1 MRIAY
6 FDSPSGASGD
16 MVLGALFDAGLDPGE
31 LESHLRTI
39 PGLEFRIRTERA
51 SRHGIEG
58 IAVSVEA
65 PKKEKARGLPEIE
78 LGIDALSLPGEVKE
92 RAKRIFRVLGRAEA
106 KVHGV
111 PIEKVHFHEV
121 GAVDSI
127 VDVVGAVVGLH
138 LLGVE
143 EVFASP
149 PSTGTGTVRAAH
161 GVLPLP
167 APATVEILRGRPV
180 RPTSVEGELLTPTGA
195 AILVGLTDRFGPPP
209 PYSLEEI
216 GYGVGRADR
225 KELPNVLR
233 VLLGRLEGALPSER
247 LLLLETDLDDA
258 TAEVLGHLFER
269 ALEEGALDLQ
279 LLPTVM
285 KKNRPGHR
293 VSLLARPEDRERL
306 LRLLMEETGTLGVR
320 CIEADRIALP
330 RSIEERETRFG
341 MIRCKRSEL
350 PGGRIRSVPE
360 YEECA
365 RLARE
370 KGLPLLEVWEKV
382 LADLEEKT

>member
-1 MRIAY
+1 MKIAY
-6 FDSPSGASGD
+6 FDSSSGASGD

-31 LESHLRTI
+31 LESTLGTI
-39 PGLEFRIRTERA
+39 PGLRFRIRTERA
-51 SRHGIEG
+51 SRHGIG
-58 IAVSVEA
+58 GTAVTVET
-65 PKKEKARGLPEIE
+65 PGEKKARGLPEIE
-78 LGIDALSLPGEVKE
+78 RGIDSLSAPEEVRE
-92 RAKRIFRVLGRAEA
+92 RAKRVFRILGEAEA

-127 VDVVGAVVGLH
+127 VDVVGAVLGLH

-143 EVFASP
+143 KVFASP

-167 APATVEILRGRPV
+167 APATAEILRGRPL

-209 PYSLEEI
+209 LYALERI

-225 KELPNVLR
+225 KELPNILR
-233 VLLGRLEGALPSER
+233 VLLGRLDRAAASER
-247 LLLLETDLDDA
+247 LLLLETDVDDVA
-258 TAEVLGHLFER
+258 AELLGHLFDR
-269 ALEEGALDLQ
+269 ALETGALDIQ

-293 VSLLARPEDRERL
+293 ISLLARPDDRERL
-306 LRLLMEETGTLGVR
+306 LRLLVEETGTLGVR
-320 CIEADRIALP
+320 CIEVDRIALP
-330 RSIEERETRFG
+330 RSVEERNTRFG
-341 MIRCKRSEL
+341 TVRCKRSEL
-350 PGGRIRSVPE
+350 PGGRIRLVPE
-360 YEECA
+360 YEDCA

-382 LADLEEKT
+382 LADLEE